1 MKNIRLLKK
10 ICTTVI
16 ILSLPFVA
24 MAQPGTKKISLKD
37 SLDGSLDLSDY
48 IIHAN
53 GVVPVPI
60 IITEPAL
67 GGFGVGIIPVF
78 LKKRPAYI
86 DSVNGKIITTPVAP
100 DITGGIG
107 IYTINGT
114 WLTAG
119 FRQGT
124 LIKSRIKY
132 IIGAGYANVNMSF
145 YKPFLQQGEKEFEFN
160 IKTVPAF
167 LQAIKRI
174 GFSHWYAGFNYLF
187 LKTDLNYTGDSLL
200 PGDFAEPKEY
210 SSIVSQ
216 LGAVVE
222 LDARDNIFSPDNGI
236 KFHIEGIRSDNIFG
250 SDLDYWRLNYYSY
263 AYKMFAKKL
272 VAGFRIDGQ
281 QTFEDPP
288 FFMLPYI
295 SMRGIPAYRYQG
307 KASILTEAEFRWD
320 FTKRWSAMFYS
331 GMGKAFDKWS
341 AFGDAELVY
350 SYGTGFR
357 YLIARK
363 FKLRMGL
370 DLARGP
376 EDFAYYIVFGSSWL
390 K

>member
-1 MKNIRLLKK
+1 MGKKNLAII
-10 ICTTVI
+10 ICTSA
-16 ILSLPFVA
+16 ILLGFSL
-24 MAQPGTKKISLKD
+24 MGTAQLPMKKVSLKD
-37 SLDGSLDLSDY
+37 SLDGAIDLSDY

-67 GGFGVGIIPVF
+67 GGFGIGFIPVY
-78 LKKRPAYI
+78 LKKRPAYV
-86 DSVNGKIITTPVAP
+86 DSIKGKVVTTPVAP
-100 DITGGIG
+100 DITGAAG

-114 WLTAG
+114 WLAAG

-132 IIGAGYANVNMSF
+132 IVAAGYADINMSY
-145 YKPFLQQGEKEFEFN
+145 YKTFSQLGEKEFEFS
-160 IKTVPAF
+160 IKTIPGY

-187 LKTDLNYTGDSLL
+187 LKTDLKYTGDSIL
-200 PGDFAEPKEY
+200 PADFARPKEY
-210 SSIVSQ
+210 SSTVSQ

-222 LDARDNIFSPDNGI
+222 LDTRDNIFTPDNGV
-236 KFHIEGIRSDNIFG
+236 KFHVEGIRSDDIFG
-250 SDLDYWRLNYYSY
+250 SDYDYWRLNYFSY
-263 AYKMFAKKL
+263 GYKMLSKKL
-272 VAGFRIDGQ
+272 IGGLRIDGQ

-295 SMRGIPAYRYQG
+295 SLRGIPVYRYQG

-320 FTKRWSAMFYS
+320 FTGRWSAMLYS
-331 GMGKAFDKWS
+331 GMGKAFNNWS
-341 AFGDAELVY
+341 EFGDAKLVY
-350 SYGTGFR
+350 NYGTGFR

-370 DLARGP
+370 DVARGP
-376 EDFAYYIVFGSSWL
+376 EEFAYYIVFGSSWL